1 VNPSGTVFVPSGQTL
16 SIKATAQ
23 LSSGGSSN
31 WYEFDYWSD
40 SFSGSGSLNEIS
52 SWTGGGNAYSTWQ
65 YACPSGLT
73 SNETATVTI
82 TANYYHDYI
91 ELSGPPSISGSSNGS
106 TVITS
111 AKYTLKWNVSPGS
124 ATEVQWSASA
134 PSSNSIS
141 VTATLTYTENGNT
154 FQDSVTVQTPL
165 DLTCNG
171 TGNPTIQD
179 VWTQPKSQ
187 PVSGSSNTAT
197 TTVYIEWYCSQP
209 IVYL

>member
-1 VNPSGTVFVPSGQTL
+1 VTSGPGTLNPGNEWT
-16 SIKATAQ
+16 
-23 LSSGGSSN
+23 
-31 WYEFDYWSD
+31 
-40 SFSGSGSLNEIS
+40 SGS
-52 SWTGGGNAYSTWQ
+52 NAYSTWQ
-65 YACPSGLT
+65 YECPSGLT

-106 TVITS
+106 TVTTT
-111 AKYTLKWNVSPGS
+111 AQYTLSWNVAPGS

-171 TGNPTIQD
+171 NGNPTIWK
-179 VWTQPKSQ
+179 VWTQPESQ
-187 PVSGSSNTAT
+187 PVSGSSSSAT

-209 IVYL
+209 GPNPF